1 MAAKSTEIDDMETFD
16 EFMDRKGKVYFL
28 RPVADILSEDG
39 HLYYACTCPEYLH
52 YALCKHVIAASLH
65 GNGERTR
72 ALFKPEW
79 TVTLLRVRS
88 RPGRPRKVS
97 AALVI
102 DK

>member
-65 GNGERTR
+65 GNGE
-72 ALFKPEW
+72 
-79 TVTLLRVRS
+79 
-88 RPGRPRKVS
+88 
-97 AALVI
+97 
-102 DK
+102 